1 MNAIKRLSSA
11 FARRV
16 LGPVRHGTP
25 VAVDV
30 QTGVHR
36 RNYPSYNAYVQH
48 QSAKL
53 RREFDVIAEH
63 DKAYEDIVV
72 ERYRDQNLAG
82 KTVLCLGARL
92 GGEVRAFRRLGAL
105 SVGVD
110 LEPGRDNRFVL
121 PGDVHDLQFAD
132 GVFDVCFTN
141 IIDHVLNLE
150 AFVAETLR
158 VLEPGG
164 LLIAE
169 LAHGPIKNYEVN
181 DLSDGRAEAYL
192 RSRLRQIGETPIV
205 NKTNYTSWE
214 GVLAV
219 YKRN

>member
-1 MNAIKRLSSA
+1 MNAIERLSSA

-16 LGPVRHGTP
+16 LGPVRHGTL
-25 VAVDV
+25 VAVDAR
-30 QTGVHR
+30 TGVR
-36 RNYPSYNAYVQH
+36 RRSYPSYSAYVEH

-72 ERYRDQNLAG
+72 ERYGGDALAG
-82 KTVLCLGARL
+82 RAVLCLGARL

-141 IIDHVLNLE
+141 IIDHVLDLE
-150 AFVAETLR
+150 TFVAETLR
-158 VLEPGG
+158 VLKRDGV
-164 LLIAE
+164 LIAE
-169 LAHGPIKNYEVN
+169 LARGPIKNYEVN

-192 RSRLRQIGETPIV
+192 RRRLRQIGETPIV
-205 NKTNYTSWE
+205 NKTNYTAWE
-214 GVLAV
+214 GLRATYVRA
-219 YKRN
+219 